1 MNASLKIAYQ
11 PYKWLVVI
19 PFVFFI
25 TMLLGLICIVVG
37 FVFSQDAADILAVTW
52 SRLCCAI
59 APLRVRIQGKK
70 NYTRHHAYVVV
81 ANHQSMAD
89 IPMIHGFIG
98 LKIKWV
104 MKKQLGEIP
113 VFGPACRQLGC
124 IFVDRGNPGT
134 AIKSIETA
142 KGKLSK
148 KSSVLFFAEGTRSRD
163 GKVMPFKKGAFI
175 FAMETGLPILP
186 ITVKNS
192 YKVLPPDS
200 LDLTPGSV
208 DIIVHRPIYVAAHGM
223 DQLDEIM
230 ENTRQTI
237 SSAL

>member
-1 MNASLKIAYQ
+1 MNPFLKIVYQ

-25 TMLLGLICIVVG
+25 TMLLGLTCIVVG

-52 SRLCCAI
+52 SRLCCVI
-59 APLRVRIQGKK
+59 APLRVIIHGKK
-70 NYTRHHAYVVV
+70 KYNRHHAYVVV

-104 MKKQLGEIP
+104 MKKELREIP
-113 VFGPACRQLGC
+113 VFGPACHQLGC
-124 IFVDRGNPGT
+124 IFVDRANPGT
-134 AIKSIETA
+134 AIKALETA

-163 GKVMPFKKGAFI
+163 GKIMPFKKGAFI
-175 FAMETGLPILP
+175 FAMESGLPILP

-192 YKVLPPDS
+192 FKVLPTDS

-208 DIIVHRPIYVAAHGM
+208 DIIVHRPRYVAAHEM
-223 DQLDEIM
+223 EQLDEIM

>member
-1 MNASLKIAYQ
+1 MNTFLKIAYQ

-19 PFVFFI
+19 PFVFLS
-25 TMLLGLICIVVG
+25 TLVLGLICIVVG

-59 APLRVRIQGKK
+59 APLRVIIRGKK

-104 MKKQLGEIP
+104 MKKQLGDIP
-113 VFGPACRQLGC
+113 IFGPACHQLGC
-124 IFVDRGNPGT
+124 IFVDRANPGT

-142 KGKLSK
+142 RGKLSK

-163 GKVMPFKKGAFI
+163 GRVRPFKKGAFI

-186 ITVKNS
+186 LTVKNS
-192 YKVLPPDS
+192 FKVLPPDS
-200 LDLTPGSV
+200 LNLTPGKV
-208 DIIVHRPIYVAAHGM
+208 DIIVHRPTYVPAHGM
-223 DQLDEIM
+223 DRLDEIM
-230 ENTRQTI
+230 ENTRRTI